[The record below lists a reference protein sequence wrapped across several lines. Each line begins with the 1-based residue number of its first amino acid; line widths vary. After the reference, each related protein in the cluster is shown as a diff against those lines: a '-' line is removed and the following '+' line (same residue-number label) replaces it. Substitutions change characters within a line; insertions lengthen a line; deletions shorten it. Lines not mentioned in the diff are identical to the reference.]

1 MGFDWRKYLE
11 LARFLLNY
19 AGGDVDREAGL
30 RSAASRAYFAA
41 FSHARNYAVAK
52 LGFVAKDSPD
62 DHGAL
67 KAHLKKGKTAKLAD
81 RLDRLR
87 QWRNTCDYAED
98 APVGLDTV
106 VEAAVAEAEK
116 VFAGLSLPPTAP

>member
-1 MGFDWRKYLE
+1 MAFDWRNYLE

-19 AGGDVDREAGL
+19 SGSDVDREAGL

-41 FSHARNYAVAK
+41 FGHARNYAVAH
-52 LGFVAKDSPD
+52 LGFTAKDSPD

-67 KAHLKKGKTAKLAD
+67 KAHLKKGKTAKMAS

-87 QWRNTCDYAED
+87 QWRNASDYAAD
-98 APVGLDTV
+98 APGDLDAV
-106 VEAAVAEAEK
+106 VRAAIAEAEK
-116 VFAGLSLPPTAP
+116 VF